1 MRASNWDLVD
11 GGHLGP
17 RTRTPSCANINTPA
31 GTVQYTSAAAE
42 GSLNFEAV
50 VYVKIQIHGEVQ
62 KQKGTTVGDGAS
74 PNINTPAGTVQY
86 TSAATE
92 GCLKF

>member
-1 MRASNWDLVD
+1 MGLELGP
-11 GGHLGP
+11 GGQLGP

-31 GTVQYTSAAAE
+31 ETNQYTSAAAE

-62 KQKGTTVGDGAS
+62 KQKGTTVGDETIAC
-74 PNINTPAGTVQY
+74 INTPAGTVQY

>member
-1 MRASNWDLVD
+1 MGPGGWASDSDSELRQ
-11 GGHLGP
+11 H
-17 RTRTPSCANINTPA
+17 
-31 GTVQYTSAAAE
+31 QYTSAAAE
-42 GSLNFEAV
+42 GCLNFEAV
-50 VYVKIQIHGEVQ
+50 RNVKIQIHGEVQ

-74 PNINTPAGTVQY
+74 PNIETPAGTVQY